1 MAIYWYYCKWQPLCW
16 LRVSKEMCDC
26 VVDQK
31 WFLLRGI
38 NMRPGCT
45 QTGMSLYRLPCI
57 SSRAFTQ
64 ALPDKDLRLV
74 WLYLS
79 CWTETRNSF
88 TGPSSYLSY
97 VNDNKSQTRARNFKP
112 VWFLV
117 SYIFIWQNMSF
128 CPKTRQQAF
137 PPWFHINLLQ
147 KFDTSSSISLIWFP
161 NFCRLP
167 PKLNLRGQRKFCF
180 NLWLLGILKLVETEL
195 CPEINM
201 GLHVL

>member
-1 MAIYWYYCKWQPLCW
+1 MHSD
-16 LRVSKEMCDC
+16 RHEFVSTSMY
-26 VVDQK
+26 
-31 WFLLRGI
+31 FF
-38 NMRPGCT
+38 
-45 QTGMSLYRLPCI
+45 S
-57 SSRAFTQ
+57 FF
-64 ALPDKDLRLV
+64 
-74 WLYLS
+74 S

-147 KFDTSSSISLIWFP
+147 KFDTSSSFSLIWFP